1 MIETIERERNIITC
15 DDCQMPAI
23 AVLRRSEAERDDTDR
38 YKAIVRLLKAWRV
51 SNKPARKRYRTP
63 LRKRRTISC
72 GYLRFH
78 SAKEE
83 VSYRAYPLSTLKL
96 LGVKRPPVEV
106 ELLAVF
112 DRLSAL
118 KKINDVPDEY
128 TFRPTERAY
137 ISTKLTIMR
146 TYERMGERFPKPRI
160 VPDGEGGLVATWR
173 QNERSVRL
181 RFQEKE
187 DYQDYIYYQSG
198 DEYDVETVS
207 VENLKKRLEWLNS
220 T

>member
-1 MIETIERERNIITC
+1 MLQTTQYEQNIITY
-15 DDCQMPAI
+15 DDCLPPAV
-23 AVLRRSEAERDDTDR
+23 AALRHSEAERDDK
-38 YKAIVRLLKAWRV
+38 YKKIVHLLKAWR
-51 SNKPARKRYRTP
+51 PTRKKYRTV

-72 GYLRFH
+72 GYLRFRTAQGEIRYKTH
-78 SAKEE
+78 TLSLARLGNKHLEE
-83 VSYRAYPLSTLKL
+83 LRT
-96 LGVKRPPVEV
+96 
-106 ELLAVF
+106 VF

-137 ISTKLTIMR
+137 INTKLTIMR
-146 TYERMGERFPKPRI
+146 TYQRMGERFPKPRI

-173 QNERSVRL
+173 QNGRRVRL

-198 DEYDVETVS
+198 DEYDVEMVS
-207 VENLKKRLEWLNS
+207 VENLTKRLEWLNS
-220 T
+220 A